1 MWYVTDPS
9 AYGTFYARVS
19 ASDSTNWYVTD
30 MLGSGRQIVD
40 TSGNS
45 LDAIVYDPWGNIVSE
60 SNAANGDR
68 FKFDG
73 GVYDAIQQTYL
84 FNARWMNPQDAR
96 WESPDP
102 TGLGPDSNPYRYVGN
117 RPLNNADLTGLDDES
132 DKSES
137 LNKLEGDLGKD
148 KWQLVLGVP
157 NNRRIPVPAE
167 LPVGPIRDHFR
178 EKDLPLKLG
187 FWTIKFPY

>member
-40 TSGNS
+40 TSGNT

-73 GVYDAIQQTYL
+73 GV
-84 FNARWMNPQDAR
+84 
-96 WESPDP
+96 
-102 TGLGPDSNPYRYVGN
+102 
-117 RPLNNADLTGLDDES
+117 
-132 DKSES
+132 
-137 LNKLEGDLGKD
+137 
-148 KWQLVLGVP
+148 
-157 NNRRIPVPAE
+157 
-167 LPVGPIRDHFR
+167 
-178 EKDLPLKLG
+178 
-187 FWTIKFPY
+187 